1 MYNIRIKQ
9 LPKNGDQ
16 RNYSLVDR
24 NDLYIKVNP
33 INQDSNVK
41 NTISAVPREEANIE
55 AEGGETVIGDINND
69 GFLEHNKIVGKR
81 HTEGGVP
88 LNVAPGS
95 FIFSDTKKL
104 KIKDPEVL
112 SIFGITNIPKGG
124 ITPAKIANKYPMN
137 NYMNTLK
144 DDTTDPISKRSAS
157 KMLENSLE
165 KLGMLALVQESMK
178 GFPDGVPAIAES
190 VMAGMQGPEMQGAP
204 QEMIEGQESS
214 GQEMQMRYGGSAY
227 YQVGST
233 TTEPQTKKLSG
244 KKKIEPKPYIPTNT
258 YKVGPDASKGYI
270 DRVIDANI
278 FRSDSRDEVDPR
290 MYIAAQK
297 LNPFSDKVKGV
308 GDYFGNLLSMP
319 QKEVNN
325 LLTGYYESP
334 MDTKSRYSEV
344 SDSKHFWGDV
354 ATDPMMY
361 PELPIM
367 LGKGAV
373 KLTGKAVQKVV
384 PYAKEIAQLTAK
396 YGSQAAKFLAQYIGK
411 MPFEQ
416 LLSKGYLVANR
427 IGQAGMHAVG
437 DDTKDQSY
445 DRIIPAKING
455 KDGQIGRSNGKWYD
469 TYTGKEVKNIGTYA
483 PNQNMFVNP
492 IQEATPIDTTTVE
505 QDRTQRVVI
514 KEDNAGAARR
524 RAQKAPV
531 NVAPKNINKAPATSS
546 GISVEYTNDFEY
558 GGSLPEHQGTN
569 QGVPSTV
576 QPPKEKTIVKW
587 QVSNTTGKKRPVYSD
602 GTIGEPIE
610 YNVADEDLRALVG
623 AKGYDFVDLPED
635 LKYKQKTV
643 GPQTAKTGFILD
655 PESGFRYHPDPEV
668 GAPKPGTRGLEEYMK
683 IHADAINAYPGG
695 ATKWR
700 QDQIAGKGNA
710 NPAMTH
716 VLQYQNA
723 AIGTVS
729 GNRPYVD
736 MSIEGALIPGVE
748 NYNLPGIRKKAPAV
762 TPGTQQTVVK
772 KDIVVPQIQNQ
783 PVAKRRRP
791 WWLQDQVNFAGAM
804 TDMVDKYGPAMAQ
817 FDLETPG
824 YALEDPA
831 RQIAAMQENSAAN
844 REALMNTTAGNVAGA
859 SMASQSPT
867 DLANVANVIGN
878 VQNRNVGTYNQVSN
892 IGAQINNQEQTLNE
906 NAEQKY
912 IADSATANQQYANA
926 MRDLKW
932 NRIKAFNQGTSN
944 FQRTNQL
951 ESMFPQ
957 TGFDRMTGDIAFAGG
972 REAYDENGNPLY
984 DTYVNPFG
992 STDKSLDSNSGYLT
1006 GAQLAALKADYIKS
1020 GLTEEQAMEVIKQQT
1035 GRSSSNSRS
1044 QNSVANAVVSGQTL
1058 PQQGARYGG
1067 YMKQYGGTVFDFGAL
1082 PLYFFED

>member
-137 NYMNTLK
+137 NYMNILK
-144 DDTTDPISKRSAS
+144 DDSNDPISKRSAS

-178 GFPDGVPAIAES
+178 GFPDGIPAIAES

-204 QEMIEGQESS
+204 QEMMEGQEASEE
-214 GQEMQMRYGGSAY
+214 GQMRYGGIAK
-227 YQVGST
+227 YQAGST
-233 TTEPQTKKLSG
+233 TKEPQRNKITQSGNPVPGFKFYSGLTPITVTKLNNEFGIDNPNSAYIELSNGQRITKKQFEQLNSRG
-244 KKKIEPKPYIPTNT
+244 Y
-258 YKVGPDASKGYI
+258 YKDIQG
-270 DRVIDANI
+270 
-278 FRSDSRDEVDPR
+278 
-290 MYIAAQK
+290 
-297 LNPFSDKVKGV
+297 GV
-308 GDYFGNLLSMP
+308 GDIYTINQNVQKRTIKDSDGNPIPGFDLYSGD
-319 QKEVNN
+319 KINYKNKDYTVVNPN
-325 LLTGYYESP
+325 ASNSRGYYSTWKP
-334 MDTKSRYSEV
+334 LRDTFDNTQGIVQVINNKTGQYEYIEV
-344 SDSKHFWGDV
+344 EDLGDAYKFDKTQV
-354 ATDPMMY
+354 
-361 PELPIM
+361 PI
-367 LGKGAV
+367 
-373 KLTGKAVQKVV
+373 
-384 PYAKEIAQLTAK
+384 Y
-396 YGSQAAKFLAQYIGK
+396 
-411 MPFEQ
+411 
-416 LLSKGYLVANR
+416 
-427 IGQAGMHAVG
+427 
-437 DDTKDQSY
+437 
-445 DRIIPAKING
+445 
-455 KDGQIGRSNGKWYD
+455 
-469 TYTGKEVKNIGTYA
+469 
-483 PNQNMFVNP
+483 PNQNSRNAYLKSVNDMMKYGQMKLINPGYDIVNP
-492 IQEATPIDTTTVE
+492 AYVNQKSQGTTYVPPGQNPPQETSNPATKGAQPLDTTLVE

-514 KEDNAGAARR
+514 KEDNAGAAPRR
-524 RAQKAPV
+524 TQKAPV

-546 GISVEYTNDFEY
+546 GIPVEYTNDFEY

-610 YNVADEDLRALVG
+610 YNVADEDLRTQVG
-623 AKGYDFVDLPED
+623 AKGYDFFDLPED
-635 LKYKQKTV
+635 LRYKQKTV
-643 GPQTAKTGFILD
+643 GPQTAQTGYKLD
-655 PESGFRYHPDPEV
+655 PESGFLYKDI
-668 GAPKPGTRGLEEYMK
+668 KPGKRGLEEYMK

-695 ATKWR
+695 AEKWK
-700 QDQIAGKGNA
+700 QDQIAGKGKA
-710 NPAMTH
+710 NPAMKH
-716 VLQYQNA
+716 LLEYQNA
-723 AIGTVS
+723 AIGQLS
-729 GNRPYVD
+729 GNKPYIN
-736 MSIEGALIPGVE
+736 MNIEGALVPGVE
-748 NYNLPGIRKKAPAV
+748 NYNLPGIRKKAPV
-762 TPGTQQTVVK
+762 GTPEVKQTVAEK
-772 KDIVVPQIQNQ
+772 KDIVIPQIQNQ

-804 TDMVDKYGPAMAQ
+804 TDMIDKYGPAMAQ

-831 RQIAAMQENSAAN
+831 RQIAAIQENSAAN

-892 IGAQINNQEQTLNE
+892 IGAQINNQEQSLNQ
-906 NAEQKY
+906 NAKQKY

-926 MRDLKW
+926 LRDLKW

-957 TGFDRMTGDIAFAGG
+957 YGFDRMTGDIAFAGG
-972 REAYDENGNPLY
+972 REAYDAQGNPLY

-992 STDKSLDSNSGYLT
+992 STDKSSGSGYLSGT
-1006 GAQLAALKADYIKS
+1006 ELATLKKQYIDAGFS
-1020 GLTEEQAMEVIKQQT
+1020 EQQAIDLIKEQT
-1035 GRSSSNSRS
+1035 GRASSSRTR

-1058 PQQGARYGG
+1058 PQQIGRYGG